1 MGKNDV
7 LNAARLGFEFEF
19 ISPSDYK
26 KIARKLSEHCGVRVL
41 IPEVVTG
48 VNKYAL
54 KYHTGLD
61 VTDDIWKLEIDYSG
75 GDKCY
80 ELITGAMSYK
90 DAIKKLG
97 LVLNWLSENAIT
109 DDRCAIHV
117 NMSYD
122 ETMIKLPIDFM
133 LLNTLK
139 FCLNFDEDKVYKAFP
154 KRRNSVFAKSIKKLC
169 VNYYDII
176 TDATINEVYIDVPKS
191 KYYGVNF
198 SKLKDGYIEFRYM
211 GGNGYEKKKKDII
224 DNINYFILYTFS
236 ILENN
241 KLNDTD
247 YDKIKSIYKEYQK
260 FIDIYKNVNKINEL
274 LPDVDFTIDL
284 LDNKE
289 IINTYWSMLRN
300 KIINILVDNNLTKC
314 SINYNSDISRI
325 EIKNAEFK
333 SGYINNVTL
342 YDCSGNI
349 IIQDSDLIGCD
360 FVNSH
365 LVNCELISNNTIKNS
380 KVEDCI
386 VKYNNK
392 CINCYINSLSKD
404 KEFHGKIEGGIIR
417 NGFIGEEVEIGDDVI
432 IISMKKISNKKTNKK

>member
-1 MGKNDV
+1 MIDV
-7 LNAARLGFEFEF
+7 L
-19 ISPSDYK
+19 Y
-26 KIARKLSEHCGVRVL
+26 
-41 IPEVVTG
+41 
-48 VNKYAL
+48 
-54 KYHTGLD
+54 
-61 VTDDIWKLEIDYSG
+61 
-75 GDKCY
+75 
-80 ELITGAMSYK
+80 
-90 DAIKKLG
+90 
-97 LVLNWLSENAIT
+97 
-109 DDRCAIHV
+109 V

-260 FIDIYKNVNKINEL
+260 FMIFIKINKINEL
-274 LPDVDFTIDL
+274 C
-284 LDNKE
+284 
-289 IINTYWSMLRN
+289 R
-300 KIINILVDNNLTKC
+300 C
-314 SINYNSDISRI
+314 
-325 EIKNAEFK
+325 
-333 SGYINNVTL
+333 
-342 YDCSGNI
+342 
-349 IIQDSDLIGCD
+349 
-360 FVNSH
+360 
-365 LVNCELISNNTIKNS
+365 
-380 KVEDCI
+380 
-386 VKYNNK
+386 
-392 CINCYINSLSKD
+392 
-404 KEFHGKIEGGIIR
+404 
-417 NGFIGEEVEIGDDVI
+417 
-432 IISMKKISNKKTNKK
+432 